1 MTDFLIRLGTL
12 SLGGGVAV
20 LLLIGAGRMS
30 RNRYAARWRCRA
42 WNILCLLMILPIPV
56 FSLPTPIKTPSTL
69 IQLQLPAEHTVSDRP
84 TLENGERQPHPHGNG
99 GYEAGNPT
107 SPTGTASSQNHQ
119 YQSTPQ
125 ASQAPQTPTA
135 PAVRSFS
142 IPALLLA
149 LWVAGMAALLIRHL
163 AAHLIFC
170 RWIKRWAEPVTERE
184 IIQAFRQAGDRLGL
198 RRLPGILSCPG
209 LASPM
214 LCGLFRPVLLIP
226 QRETHGEALELTLE
240 HELTHYRRRDV
251 WWKAL
256 ALLANAAHWFNP
268 LMWWMVRRVEY
279 DLELACD
286 DAVLQTRGQAGRA
299 VYGRTVLEAL
309 EALSTQSFKGK

>member
-1 MTDFLIRLGTL
+1 MTDFLARLGTL

-42 WNILCLLMILPIPV
+42 WSILCLLMILPVPMFALPNPV
-56 FSLPTPIKTPSTL
+56 KTPSTL
-69 IQLQLPAEHTVSDRP
+69 IRLQLPADHAVSNRP
-84 TLENGERQPHPHGNG
+84 TLETGERQPDPQDNG
-99 GYEAGNPT
+99 GHAAGNPA
-107 SPTGTASSQNHQ
+107 SPTGTTSAQSPQH
-119 YQSTPQ
+119 QSTPQ
-125 ASQAPQTPTA
+125 VSQVPQTPA
-135 PAVRSFS
+135 AAAVHSFS
-142 IPALLLA
+142 VPAMLLA
-149 LWVAGMAALLIRHL
+149 IWVTGMVVLLVRHV

-170 RWIKRWAEPVTERE
+170 RWLKRWAAPVTDRE
-184 IIQAFRQAGDRLGL
+184 IIQVFRRTGDRLGL
-198 RRLPGILSCPG
+198 RRRPALLSCPG

-214 LCGLFRPVLLIP
+214 LCGLFRPVLLLP
-226 QRETHGEALELTLE
+226 QRETHGEELELTLE

-256 ALLANAAHWFNP
+256 ALLANAVHWFNP
-268 LMWWMVRRVEY
+268 FMWWMVRRVEY

-299 VYGRTVLEAL
+299 VYGRTVLDAL
-309 EALSTQSFKGK
+309 EALSAQSFEKK

>member
-1 MTDFLIRLGTL
+1 MTDFLTRLGTL

-20 LLLIGAGRMS
+20 LLLIGAGYMS

-42 WNILCLLMILPIPV
+42 WSILCLLMILPIPV

-69 IQLQLPAEHTVSDRP
+69 IRLQLPADHAVSNRP
-84 TLENGERQPHPHGNG
+84 TLETGERQPDPQDNG
-99 GYEAGNPT
+99 GHAAG
-107 SPTGTASSQNHQ
+107 SPTVPTDAASAQPSQHQ
-119 YQSTPQ
+119 SEPQ
-125 ASQAPQTPTA
+125 ASQVPQTPAA

-142 IPALLLA
+142 VPALLLA
-149 LWVAGMAALLIRHL
+149 LWAVGMAALMVRHV
-163 AAHLIFC
+163 AAHLLFC
-170 RWIKRWAEPVTERE
+170 RWLRRWAAPVTDPE
-184 IIQAFRQAGDRLGL
+184 IIEVFRRTGDRLGL
-198 RRLPGILSCPG
+198 GRRPALLSCPG

-214 LCGLFRPVLLIP
+214 LCGLFP
-226 QRETHGEALELTLE
+226 QRETGGEALELTLE

-256 ALLANAAHWFNP
+256 ALLANAVHWFNP

-286 DAVLQTRGQAGRA
+286 DAVLQTRGKAERA
-299 VYGRTVLEAL
+299 VYGRTVLDAL
-309 EALSTQSFKGK
+309 EALSARSSRGK